1 MNARPPLS
9 PRQLLILTQV
19 VDSYIASGHPVGS
32 KALVESGAIVASPST
47 VRYELAELEALG
59 LLGHPHTSAG
69 RVPTDAGYRLYAE
82 ELLEQP
88 AGVVESLPVD
98 LSIVRSEVDTALRS
112 TTEML
117 SQVTSLVALVTAPP
131 LETTEIRHIEVLL
144 LQPQVVMVV
153 VITSTGGVTKKIFP
167 FERAVDPKLAEWAR
181 AFLNEQ
187 LTGVRLGGRMLQ
199 NRLDEPGL
207 SAREAEFL
215 DTLRPAFSGLVG
227 AGEQGLYVGGAARLL
242 DEMRV
247 ADLAEI
253 NDLVRVLES
262 RVGMLEMLREALES
276 PRPYLRIGSD
286 HTVPYMRGL
295 AMVAANYG
303 LATRN
308 LGTVS
313 LIGPMRMDY
322 AVAIRS
328 VRAAAHTLSE
338 WVAEIYED

>member
-1 MNARPPLS
+1 MRSRPQLS
-9 PRQLLILTQV
+9 PRQLLILNRL
-19 VDSYIASGHPVGS
+19 VDSYIATGHPVGS
-32 KALVESGAIVASPST
+32 KALVESGAVVASPST

-69 RVPTDAGYRLYAE
+69 RVPTDAGYRIYAE

-88 AGVVESLPVD
+88 AGVVEPLPVD
-98 LSIVRSEVDTALRS
+98 LSTVRSEVDTALRT

-167 FERAVDPKLAEWAR
+167 FESTVDPQLAEWAR

-207 SAREAEFL
+207 SPREVQFL
-215 DTLRPAFSGLVG
+215 ATLRPAFSELVG

-262 RVGMLEMLREALES
+262 RMGMLEMLREALES

-338 WVAEIYED
+338 WVAEIYEE

>member
-1 MNARPPLS
+1 VSARPPLT
-9 PRQLLILTQV
+9 PRQLAILTCV
-19 VDSYIASGHPVGS
+19 VDSYIARGQPVGS
-32 KALVESGAIVASPST
+32 KALVVAGAVDASPST
-47 VRYELAELEALG
+47 VRYELAELEARG

-82 ELLEQP
+82 ELLGGPQ
-88 AGVVESLPVD
+88 GTVEPLPVD
-98 LSIVRSEVDTALRS
+98 LTAMRSEVDTALRA

-131 LETTEIRHIEVLL
+131 LETTEIRHVEVLV

-153 VITSTGGVTKKIFP
+153 VITSTGGVTKKLIP
-167 FERAVDPKLAEWAR
+167 FDSPVDPKLAEWAR

-187 LTGVRLGGRMLQ
+187 LAGVMLGGRMLQ
-199 NRLDEPGL
+199 HRLDEPGL
-207 SAREAEFL
+207 SPREREFL
-215 DTLRPAFSGLVG
+215 SALRPAFTELVWE
-227 AGEQGLYVGGAARLL
+227 GEQALYVGGAARLL
-242 DEMRV
+242 DEMRF
-247 ADLAEI
+247 ADLDQI

-262 RVGMLEMLREALES
+262 RVGVLAMLREALDS

-286 HTVPYMRGL
+286 HTMPYMRGL

-322 AVAIRS
+322 AAAIRS
-328 VRAAAHTLSE
+328 VRQAARSLSE
-338 WVAEIYED
+338 WVADIYEE